1 MIESR
6 APTPGGLSGIREVV
20 RFVNRQ
26 KFIIF
31 VPAVLIA
38 GIAGTIASVTV
49 PRYTA
54 TAALTLD
61 VGKVQ
66 FVEHEVVS
74 PLPLENSTLRSELD
88 VIHSRSLNDEVGVLL
103 GLRSDPAVAREVADW
118 QSQSW

>member
-74 PLPLENSTLRSELD
+74 PLPLENSTSGASSTSSTRVRLTTRLAFCS
-88 VIHSRSLNDEVGVLL
+88 G
-103 GLRSDPAVAREVADW
+103 
-118 QSQSW
+118 

>member
-1 MIESR
+1 MVFGQQRNSDRIAVRWCPPDPAVYRNGFAMIESR

-26 KFIIF
+26 KLIIF

-38 GIAGTIASVTV
+38 GIAGTIASVMV

-61 VGKVQ
+61 VGKV
-66 FVEHEVVS
+66 
-74 PLPLENSTLRSELD
+74 
-88 VIHSRSLNDEVGVLL
+88 
-103 GLRSDPAVAREVADW
+103 
-118 QSQSW
+118 